1 MNLQTF
7 KAATMAEALTQ
18 VKTTMG
24 ADAVILHTRTFFT
37 RHWLGLRRREM
48 VEITAGKGLNVGRR
62 RFVAEPAAQAQRA
75 AAVGAGAPRS
85 GAGLAAY
92 RSSGGAGTLAAAGDS
107 GISDS
112 IRGGRGSASNSTVAT
127 ATALA
132 PRNAIEGGRSLM
144 ETPAATSAAMLSIS
158 QEVSA
163 LKSMVKDLV
172 TTTRHQQCP
181 NVPEELFDH
190 YMQLI
195 TNQVAEEV
203 AADIVKAL
211 QKNVRPEHF
220 AQAEFMKEKLTEQL
234 EKLVPTAGPIVRTK
248 TSGPH
253 VVALIGPTGVG
264 KTTTLAKLA
273 ANLKLREKHRVGLI
287 TLDTYRIAAVD
298 QLKRYADIIGSPLR
312 VVNTGE
318 ELREAVRSM
327 SDCDFLLIDTA
338 GRGPND
344 TMKLNELRG
353 LLSVIEPDE
362 VHLVLSST
370 ASEACINLA
379 VSRFNEVRVDK
390 IIFTKIDEA
399 AHVGVLLNVV
409 RKVNKSLSYITT
421 GQDVPDDIEVGRG
434 RRLAQLILGAA
445 V

>member
-18 VKTTMG
+18 VKSNMG
-24 ADAVILHTRTFFT
+24 SDAVILHTRTFYT

-48 VEITAGKGLNVGRR
+48 VEITAGKGLNVGGRR
-62 RFVAEPAAQAQRA
+62 RVVAEPAPSPQPTRFGKAGLGAYRNPPSGGGRLSSDRSLPA
-75 AAVGAGAPRS
+75 PASRGGGGGAATLMDTPGVASAAV
-85 GAGLAAY
+85 LAM
-92 RSSGGAGTLAAAGDS
+92 TKE
-107 GISDS
+107 
-112 IRGGRGSASNSTVAT
+112 VAD
-127 ATALA
+127 
-132 PRNAIEGGRSLM
+132 
-144 ETPAATSAAMLSIS
+144 
-158 QEVSA
+158 

-172 TTTRHQQCP
+172 VGQKTAQLP
-181 NVPEELFDH
+181 NVPEELVD
-190 YMQLI
+190 YYVQLI
-195 TNQVAEEV
+195 SNHVANEL
-203 AADIVKAL
+203 AADVIKTL
-211 QKNVRPEHF
+211 QKSVRPEHF
-220 AQAEFMKEKLTEQL
+220 TQPEFIKEKIADQL
-234 EKLVPTAGPIVRTK
+234 EKLIPTAGPIVRTR

-287 TLDTYRIAAVD
+287 TLDTFRIAAVD

-312 VVNTGE
+312 VVNSGE
-318 ELREAVRSM
+318 ELREAVKAM

-338 GRGPND
+338 GRSPKD

-353 LLSVIEPDE
+353 LLAAVEPDE

-370 ASEACINLA
+370 ASEDAIDLA
-379 VSRFNEVRVDK
+379 VSRFSDVRVDK

-399 AHVGVLLNVV
+399 AHVGVVLNVV

-434 RRLAQLILGAA
+434 RRLAQLILGNSL
-445 V
+445 